1 MRALIFH
8 EPHRITVETR
18 DDPSPAPGEVV
29 LRTDAAGICAS
40 DLRVYR
46 GEKHAA
52 PGVIPGHE
60 VTGTVVAVGD
70 GVADVA
76 LGGRVAVYPI
86 VACGRCDF
94 CRRGL
99 RNRCQSRRTLGYELD
114 GGIAEYLRVPAA
126 IVGQGQLM
134 PVPDGVPAGRAAVA
148 EPTACVL
155 NSLESCRF
163 RAGASVAIIG
173 AGPMGLS
180 HLILARALGAGA
192 VVVAEPVESRR
203 AAAVALGATTVST
216 GDPDEIR
223 QTVLDAT
230 RGGGADVVIVS
241 VGLDKLTELA
251 LPLAAKQGAINLFAG
266 FPPDMTA
273 TLDVNLLHYNELVLT
288 GSQNA
293 TADQFRRTVALLPA
307 LTGLDALTTHRFDM
321 AHAAGAYTTRD
332 DPDALKTIV
341 FPNGGSDG
349 DAVK

>member
-8 EPHRITVETR
+8 APRRIVVEQR
-18 DDPSPAPGEVV
+18 DDPDPGPGEVI

-40 DLRVYR
+40 DLRVFR

-52 PGVIPGHE
+52 AGVIPGHE
-60 VTGTVVAVGD
+60 ITGAVDAVGA
-70 GVADVA
+70 GVEGVA
-76 LGGRVAVYPI
+76 LGDRVAVYPI

-99 RNRCQSRRTLGYELD
+99 RNRCQSRRTLGYDLD
-114 GGIAEYLRVPAA
+114 GGIAEYVRVPAP

-134 PVPDGVPAGRAAVA
+134 PIPDGVPAERAAMT

-180 HLILARALGAGA
+180 HIILARALGAGP
-192 VVVAEPVESRR
+192 VVVAEPVASRR
-203 AAAVALGATTVST
+203 AVAAELGATAVCG
-216 GDPDEIR
+216 GDPAEIK
-223 QTVLDAT
+223 QAVFDAT
-230 RGGGADVVIVS
+230 RGAGAEVVIVS
-241 VGLDKLTELA
+241 VGLGGLTELA
-251 LPLAAKQGAINLFAG
+251 LPIAAKQGAINLFAG
-266 FPPDMTA
+266 FPPDTSA
-273 TLDVNLLHYNELVLT
+273 VLDVNFLHYNEIVLT

-293 TADQFRRTVALLPA
+293 TADQFRRTTDLLPS
-307 LTGLDALTTHRFDM
+307 LGGLDRLTTHRFAM
-321 AHAAGAYTTRD
+321 ADAAGAYTTRD

-341 FPNGGSDG
+341 FPAGLPQ
-349 DAVK
+349 